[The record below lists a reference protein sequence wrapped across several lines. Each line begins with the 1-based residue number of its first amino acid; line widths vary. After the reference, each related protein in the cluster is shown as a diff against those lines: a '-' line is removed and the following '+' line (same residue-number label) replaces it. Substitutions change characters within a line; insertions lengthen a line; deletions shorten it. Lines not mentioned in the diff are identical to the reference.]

1 MLGFIKRYRN
11 DPKRTVIT
19 VKTKRSFYVLKRK
32 DIVNCALE
40 NASLGAVNKVENKH
54 DLSPE
59 NDTCFCDSYALEHDK
74 PDTNEA
80 HFAFKAEEN
89 IGSLDACRK
98 VIKLKE
104 KRSKGAFVCEK
115 SYRILLC
122 DLVAAALVVLSVA
135 CLTSRLIK
143 KIEKK

>member
-1 MLGFIKRYRN
+1 MLDFVKRYRN

-32 DIVNCALE
+32 DIVNCTLE
-40 NASLGAVNKVENKH
+40 NASFGAVNKVENER
-54 DLSPE
+54 DLCSE

-74 PDTNEA
+74 NDTNEA

-89 IGSLDACRK
+89 IGSLDACNK
-98 VIKLKE
+98 VIKLRE

-122 DLVAAALVVLSVA
+122 DLVAAVVMVLSIV

-143 KIEKK
+143 KVEKK